1 VEGWHTRLNL
11 QCGRRQHGKGLPL
24 YMVIDALAKEAILVE
39 LYEEVL
45 LQNHSITLRARK
57 RTYTGLNAKLF
68 SLWEQ
73 HQDNTISTKDLLL
86 QCAKLYSDFN
96 YISLPIILMTF
107 ANVNSKKNSFFQNA
121 VIYCIQIKCFSSV

>member
-1 VEGWHTRLNL
+1 
-11 QCGRRQHGKGLPL
+11 
-24 YMVIDALAKEAILVE
+24 MVIDALAKEAILVE

-96 YISLPIILMTF
+96 L
-107 ANVNSKKNSFFQNA
+107 SKFTNNPDE
-121 VIYCIQIKCFSSV
+121 VRECELEEE